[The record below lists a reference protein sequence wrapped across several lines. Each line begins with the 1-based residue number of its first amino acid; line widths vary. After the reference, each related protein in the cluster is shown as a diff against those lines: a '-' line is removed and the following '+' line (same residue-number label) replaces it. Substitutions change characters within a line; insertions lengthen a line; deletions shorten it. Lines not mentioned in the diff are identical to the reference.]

1 MSSTAEKRA
10 IKRSR
15 IYLREDVAKHNK
27 PKDCWVIH
35 NNKIYDVRLSIGPP
49 PTSCSRLTRG
59 GAHPSPGDRTSRCRC
74 LSFST
79 TTRAAMT

>member
-1 MSSTAEKRA
+1 MSTVAEKRA

-35 NNKIYDVRLSIGPP
+35 NNKIYDVRGHAIP
-49 PTSCSRLTRG
+49 RLPLPR
-59 GAHPSPGDRTSRCRC
+59 S
-74 LSFST
+74 
-79 TTRAAMT
+79 

>member
-35 NNKIYDVRLSIGPP
+35 NNKIYDVSAACGLWCP
-49 PTSCSRLTRG
+49 PTSCLLTHNPLPPPL
-59 GAHPSPGDRTSRCRC
+59 AIDRPRAGVC
-74 LSFST
+74 LS
-79 TTRAAMT
+79 RRPPGRR

>member
-35 NNKIYDVRLSIGPP
+35 NNKIYDVSAACGLWFP
-49 PTSCSRLTRG
+49 PTS
-59 GAHPSPGDRTSRCRC
+59 
-74 LSFST
+74 
-79 TTRAAMT
+79 